1 MKKYVVEGKIKMDKK
16 ALLAKAVDYHGHI
29 GVFLAV
35 GLRMGLLVRE
45 TLGGD
50 GFNTKALVKTDLK
63 PPRSCLIDGV
73 QVATGCT
80 LGKMNI
86 KVEESSDLV
95 GIFTVDDRKVEIE
108 VRQTFLEEMKAKM
121 AGKDR
126 HHLDD
131 LTEEVM
137 NKDAAE
143 IFELKKL

>member
-1 MKKYVVEGKIKMDKK
+1 MDKK

-35 GLRMGLLVRE
+35 GLRMGLLLRE

-50 GFNTKALVKTDLK
+50 GFNTQTLIKTDLK

-86 KVEESSDLV
+86 RVEESSDLMGV
-95 GIFTVDDRKVEIE
+95 FTVEEQKVEIE
-108 VRQTFLEEMKAKM
+108 VKKSFLETMKEKM
-121 AGKDR
+121 VGRDR

-137 NKDAAE
+137 NMEAE
-143 IFELKKL
+143 DIFELRKI